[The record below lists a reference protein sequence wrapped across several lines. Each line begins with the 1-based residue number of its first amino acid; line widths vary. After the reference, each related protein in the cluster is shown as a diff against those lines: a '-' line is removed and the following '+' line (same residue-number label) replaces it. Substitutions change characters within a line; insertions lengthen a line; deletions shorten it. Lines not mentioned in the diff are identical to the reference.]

1 MSVAV
6 REAAHFDRDLVSVRG
21 GLLAAIPV
29 AAVLGGG
36 LAVGDPV
43 AGVTMGAGAMLVGI
57 AWRTAGGRPPLV
69 VMAIDAFVM
78 SLATF
83 IGSVTGSVPWVHFVV
98 LVGVALLGGLLFA
111 VGNRGAAIGTQAI
124 IAVVVFGRFS
134 EPAAP
139 ALGLAALVLAGG
151 LAEVGFVALVRWPS
165 PLSTQRAATAEGYR
179 AVSRLADSRVA
190 TSSLPAAAAFD
201 EAAGTLASP
210 HLFGDPAIVTLRSLV
225 TEGQW
230 IRVQLSVIR
239 VLLDRQRASSE
250 EPADGR
256 LRAVGERALALAA
269 DALNLIGNAID
280 GDRTAER
287 PLAILI
293 AEFSSN
299 ADALAARV
307 SDRESAPGLAALSG
321 DELQLSRRISALAG
335 QLRAVSAQAPA
346 AGRGGGLR
354 SRRPHPP
361 TNQPL
366 HRVLDQVAQVRA
378 NISLQSPAGRHAL
391 RLAAVVAI
399 AELIAGHLA
408 LDRSYWMVVAAA
420 AVLRPEFSATFTRG
434 AERAL
439 GTSAGVALAGA
450 IVVATYPGHAATVVI
465 VGLLAWAGYA
475 TYPASFAAGF
485 CFITAMVVFLINILT
500 PDTLGIAGSRLLDT
514 LIGSAIGLL
523 AYVLWPTW
531 SRMPARDSLAAL
543 VDAQRAYLAALLA
556 AAISGRPP
564 DQQALTTLARR
575 ARLAWTN
582 AQSTVA
588 RSLSEPATRR
598 IDRGR
603 SQGALGALRRLARSS
618 YALRLDGRDDRDREP
633 VTELARLAAD
643 LDLALA
649 RIGAV
654 AERDSAAGPPPIPDL
669 RTDYIQF
676 ERDSRGHDE
685 ADRAAL
691 LSELDEIVDSTDSL
705 ARLGGW
711 EIDDAPDPDAQA
723 ALAAADVSPG
733 TTDTV

>member
-6 REAAHFDRDLVSVRG
+6 RGAAHFDRDLVSVRG

-57 AWRTAGGRPPLV
+57 AWRNAGGRPPLV
-69 VMAIDAFVM
+69 VMAIDALVM

-83 IGSVTGSVPWVHFVV
+83 IGSVTGSVAWLHFVV
-98 LVGVALLGGLLFA
+98 LVR
-111 VGNRGAAIGTQAI
+111 RGAAGRA
-124 IAVVVFGRFS
+124 AVRGRQPWRGDRNAGDHRGGGVRTVQRTRRLCARARCPRPRGRS
-134 EPAAP
+134 RRGGIRRPRPMAVTAEYAACGDRRGIP
-139 ALGLAALVLAGG
+139 RPVAPGRLAA
-151 LAEVGFVALVRWPS
+151 
-165 PLSTQRAATAEGYR
+165 
-179 AVSRLADSRVA
+179 SRS
-190 TSSLPAAAAFD
+190 SSLPAAGALD

-210 HLFGDPAIVTLRSLV
+210 HLFGDAAIVTLRSLV

-269 DALNLIGNAID
+269 DALNLIANAID

-307 SDRESAPGLAALSG
+307 SDRESTPGLPALSG

-361 TNQPL
+361 TNRPL

-378 NISLQSPAGRHAL
+378 NISLQSSAGRHAL

-450 IVVATYPGHAATVVI
+450 IVVATHPGHAATVVI

-475 TYPASFAAGF
+475 TYPASFASGF

-531 SRMPARDSLAAL
+531 SRMPARESLAAL
-543 VDAQRAYLAALLA
+543 VDAQRAYLSALLA
-556 AAISGRPP
+556 AVISGRPP
-564 DQQALTTLARR
+564 DQQALTTLGSARAAGVDERPVNGCPLAVRARHAPDRPRPLAGRARR
-575 ARLAWTN
+575 T
-582 AQSTVA
+582 
-588 RSLSEPATRR
+588 
-598 IDRGR
+598 
-603 SQGALGALRRLARSS
+603 
-618 YALRLDGRDDRDREP
+618 
-633 VTELARLAAD
+633 AA
-643 LDLALA
+643 A
-649 RIGAV
+649 GAV
-654 AERDSAAGPPPIPDL
+654 ELRPAA
-669 RTDYIQF
+669 RWT
-676 ERDSRGHDE
+676 
-685 ADRAAL
+685 
-691 LSELDEIVDSTDSL
+691 
-705 ARLGGW
+705 
-711 EIDDAPDPDAQA
+711 
-723 ALAAADVSPG
+723 
-733 TTDTV
+733 